1 MNVRQTFVA
10 SGVLGSF
17 FRSLAKLHLFSTQSK
32 SPDGTAARCVSIFK
46 SNQTVDGKLQNSILV
61 RITRKIDS
69 TFMTIIAMSR
79 FLAFALILAAGA
91 NFSTAAELVVSK
103 TGIAN
108 TFDGIGTSV
117 IVDTFSPSN
126 SMYVVVFLF
135 WLTQAGLAVAAPQV
149 DC

>member
-69 TFMTIIAMSR
+69 TFMTIMSR

-117 IVDTFSPSN
+117 IVDTFPPSN